1 MKLKKRIKQNEID
14 IDRIDVETVRLDK
27 NYETAAQ
34 TPAADPSTITT
45 TSTDTISVNEATT
58 AAIQRHFTTWC
69 FFILFQ
75 TYESGTMKKS
85 RMGFEDEYHN
95 DKSNNRVIN
104 NNHDDNTT
112 TNNNNNDNNNNV
124 QMSQNQ

>member
-45 TSTDTISVNEATT
+45 TSTDIISVNEATT

-69 FFILFQ
+69 FFIFFQ

-85 RMGFEDEYHN
+85 TEWDLKMNITMTKVTLG
-95 DKSNNRVIN
+95 SS
-104 NNHDDNTT
+104 TT
-112 TNNNNNDNNNNV
+112 TMTV
-124 QMSQNQ
+124 TPLPTTTTMTTTTTFR

>member
-45 TSTDTISVNEATT
+45 TSTDIIFVNEATT

-69 FFILFQ
+69 FFIFF
-75 TYESGTMKKS
+75 SDI
-85 RMGFEDEYHN
+85 RI
-95 DKSNNRVIN
+95 R
-104 NNHDDNTT
+104 NHEEIKNG
-112 TNNNNNDNNNNV
+112 V
-124 QMSQNQ
+124 